1 VRLAVGDL
9 VVYGGHGV
17 GRVRA
22 RQKRL
27 VLGVEVEVVALELA
41 HGLTVT
47 LPIARAQEQLRALAN
62 ESDLRRV
69 QKTLRQDR
77 ALGVQSWIARRNG
90 ARKKLTDGEPVGL
103 AELVRDGAC
112 RERARS
118 GKGADSQ
125 RSTSELELS
134 AKARQLLS
142 AEIALA
148 LDVLPA
154 EADAWI
160 DEQLAQA
167 S

>member
-1 VRLAVGDL
+1 MPAMGEAPGTLRRGAYTVLVRLAVGDL

-69 QKTLRQDR
+69 KRPFAKIACLASNLGLRV
-77 ALGVQSWIARRNG
+77 GTARG
-90 ARKKLTDGEPVGL
+90 
-103 AELVRDGAC
+103 
-112 RERARS
+112 RS
-118 GKGADSQ
+118 
-125 RSTSELELS
+125 
-134 AKARQLLS
+134 
-142 AEIALA
+142 
-148 LDVLPA
+148 
-154 EADAWI
+154 
-160 DEQLAQA
+160 
-167 S
+167 